1 MDNRIESLERRMDNV
16 EADIVAI
23 KLDIAVLKATSATKA
38 DLAKLE
44 GELKSAI
51 AGAKA
56 VVIIWVSSAVILAQ
70 VLPAILKLL
79 LG

>member
-1 MDNRIESLERRMDNV
+1 MDNRIESLEHRMDNV

-23 KLDIAVLKATSATKA
+23 KLDIAVLKTTSATKA

-51 AGAKA
+51 ADAKA
-56 VVIIWVSSAVILAQ
+56 VVIIWVSSAVIFAQ
-70 VLPAILKLL
+70 VLPALLKLF